1 MGKQGTPK
9 ATAKQ
14 TAAKSIAKTKAAPKG
29 SAGKDASADAGS
41 GQQMSAFVTS
51 MKYKLTGQNKEQAS
65 TAQQLLDKY
74 AAMDNDGKRTMAKT
88 YAEHGPKD
96 LSWAA
101 QYTET
106 SNHDNIEEKSKSK
119 GYMTRKQIFEA
130 EGMNEATK
138 ETCLQELLQAF
149 YARIGSDPSKD
160 PSLVKKHDKVAA
172 MSKFYYEF
180 EQNILEKEVDSKSSS
195 LSINAQGF
203 KMDQANKMLADGK
216 AGQVKIENPSHVELL
231 AKVKA
236 VWTAKQKL
244 DREEAALKDCL
255 ADLEHA
261 AVNKKSLKD
270 IVSDFTKKMQLLHDF
285 LISIR
290 KAYAKVTKLEPSDE
304 SGCKKALDEFV
315 DFGNLMLVHQEG
327 VKTMKAS
334 MKALT

>member
-1 MGKQGTPK
+1 
-9 ATAKQ
+9 
-14 TAAKSIAKTKAAPKG
+14 
-29 SAGKDASADAGS
+29 
-41 GQQMSAFVTS
+41 MSAFVTS

-65 TAQQLLDKY
+65 TAQQLLHKY
-74 AAMDNDGKRTMAKT
+74 AAMDNDGRRTMAKT

-106 SNHDNIEEKSKSK
+106 SNHDNIEKSKSK

-130 EGMNEATK
+130 ERIDTEGMNEATK

-172 MSKFYYEF
+172 MSGFYYEF

-216 AGQVKIENPSHVELL
+216 ACQVKIENPCTWS
-231 AKVKA
+231 
-236 VWTAKQKL
+236 
-244 DREEAALKDCL
+244 C
-255 ADLEHA
+255 
-261 AVNKKSLKD
+261 
-270 IVSDFTKKMQLLHDF
+270 
-285 LISIR
+285 
-290 KAYAKVTKLEPSDE
+290 
-304 SGCKKALDEFV
+304 
-315 DFGNLMLVHQEG
+315 
-327 VKTMKAS
+327 
-334 MKALT
+334 

>member
-41 GQQMSAFVTS
+41 RQQMSAFVTS

-216 AGQVKIENPSHVELL
+216 ASESQSRMDSQAKAGQGGGSSQGLPSRLG
-231 AKVKA
+231 ACCC
-236 VWTAKQKL
+236 KQ
-244 DREEAALKDCL
+244 E
-255 ADLEHA
+255 
-261 AVNKKSLKD
+261 
-270 IVSDFTKKMQLLHDF
+270 I
-285 LISIR
+285 
-290 KAYAKVTKLEPSDE
+290 P
-304 SGCKKALDEFV
+304 
-315 DFGNLMLVHQEG
+315 
-327 VKTMKAS
+327 
-334 MKALT
+334 